1 MAING
6 AIELMSGVT
15 TNTTS
20 SVKAGVPGV
29 KSFYA
34 EVVGTGSVGAT
45 VTIYGTRAD
54 TAINGI
60 LLATITL
67 SGTTRAQDVAA
78 GSTAAY
84 PNYYAETTSVTG
96 TSATVRVEVFY

>member
-1 MAING
+1 MAIN

-20 SVKAGVPGV
+20 TVKPCMPGN
-29 KSFYA
+29 KTFYA
-34 EVVGTGSVGAT
+34 EVVGTGSVGVT

-54 TAINGI
+54 TAVNGI

-67 SGTTRAQDVAA
+67 SGTTRTQDAA
-78 GSTAAY
+78 AVSTACY
-84 PNYYAETTSVTG
+84 PNYYATTASISGTG
-96 TSATVRVEVFY
+96 ATARVEVYY